1 MSTGSI
7 PEVAPKDKV
16 IHALENL
23 GYHLVRQ
30 GTHISMS
37 CYTSRGIQIPLTIP
51 DVPEFKASALRMIIS
66 RAGITKQDF
75 LEAYNHQ

>member
-1 MSTGSI
+1 MIASSI

-23 GYHLVRQ
+23 GYRLVRQ

-37 CYTSRGIQIPLTIP
+37 CYTHSGIQIPLTIP
-51 DVPEFKASALRMIIS
+51 DIPEFKASTLRMIIS

-75 LEAYNHQ
+75 LEAYTK

>member
-1 MSTGSI
+1 MTTSI
-7 PEVAPKDKV
+7 PDSAPKDKV

-23 GYHLVRQ
+23 GYRLVRQ

-37 CYTSRGIQIPLTIP
+37 CYTSSGIQLPLTIP
-51 DVPEFKASALRMIIS
+51 DIPEFKASTLRMIIS

-75 LEAYNHQ
+75 LEAYNKG